1 MCAYKQLGK
10 GPRCLL
16 VSKRIDERPVRF
28 IKPSRF

>member
-10 GPRCLL
+10 GPRYLL
-16 VSKRIDERPVRF
+16 VSKRIDERSVLV